1 MIFSGDSIDKK
12 IAKLDQDLMKLKNQ
26 MKTMR
31 NGPAKNNV
39 KQKALRIL
47 KQKRMYENQRENIA
61 QQSFNMDQV
70 HFKVFYWKVNFF
82 LMWIHLYFK
91 RIDRTVQIL
100 NILQIILVL
109 ILLDW
114 SLNCYNHLKKLSLLK
129 NRISHWFRIFGQIS
143 DPAFIQKLNTNLS
156 TQWPRPDHLRITD
169 TI

>member
-1 MIFSGDSIDKK
+1 MSLLHLIFSGDSIDKK

-70 HFKVFYWKVNFF
+70 HFKVF
-82 LMWIHLYFK
+82 H
-91 RIDRTVQIL
+91 
-100 NILQIILVL
+100 
-109 ILLDW
+109 
-114 SLNCYNHLKKLSLLK
+114 
-129 NRISHWFRIFGQIS
+129 
-143 DPAFIQKLNTNLS
+143 
-156 TQWPRPDHLRITD
+156 
-169 TI
+169 